1 MLNEQNKK
9 AFLHN
14 VSLALGRREVP
25 ESIEAYDFSKG
36 PQHHVM
42 SEVQTPEESVARF
55 KVECEKLAIPYTECE
70 PKDVKKVVLEVIKEY
85 GAGKVVC
92 PMVPQMDEYGLNE
105 TFAKAEGKDGMSFV
119 KWDNSRSREYNID
132 NAQDANI
139 GITFP
144 LMGIAE
150 TATLIQP
157 MTAGSGRSVGLL
169 PITHL
174 AILRKSTIKR
184 RMSETMVEL
193 RKLYHKDPAGF
204 PSAIVHISGPSSTS
218 DIELVRVV
226 GVHGPVNITYII
238 VND

>member
-1 MLNEQNKK
+1 MLNEQHKH

-14 VSLALGRREVP
+14 VSLALGRDEVP
-25 ESIEAYDFSKG
+25 ASVKPYDFTKG
-36 PQHHVM
+36 IQHHVM
-42 SEVQTPEESVARF
+42 SEVQTPEEIIERF
-55 KVECEKLAIPYTECE
+55 KIECDKLSIPYNECA
-70 PKDVKKVVLEVIKEY
+70 PKDVKKVIIDVIKNY
-85 GAGKVVC
+85 GGGKVVV
-92 PMVPQMDEYGLNE
+92 PMVPQMDEYGLNKAFE
-105 TFAKAEGKDGMSFV
+105 EAEGKDGVTFV
-119 KWDNSRSREYNID
+119 KWDASKGREFNIN

-150 TATLIQP
+150 TATLVQP
-157 MTAGSGRSVGLL
+157 MTSGSGRSVGLL
-169 PITHL
+169 PITHI
-174 AILRKSTIKR
+174 AVIKRSTIKR
-184 RMSETMVEL
+184 RMGETMPEL
-193 RKLYHKDPAGF
+193 RKMYQKDPAGF

>member
-1 MLNEQNKK
+1 MLGAEHKK

-14 VSLALGRREVP
+14 VSLALGR
-25 ESIEAYDFSKG
+25 ESIPDSVEPYDFTKG

-42 SEVQTPEESVARF
+42 SEVQTDEEILERF
-55 KVECEKLAIPYTECE
+55 KIECDNLAIPYTVVE
-70 PKDVKKVVLEVIKEY
+70 PDGVKDAVISVIKEF
-85 GAGKVVC
+85 GGGKVVC
-92 PMVPQMDEYGLNE
+92 PMVPEMDKYGLN
-105 TFAKAEGKDGMSFV
+105 KAFEEANGKDGLEFV
-119 KWDNSRSREYNID
+119 KWDASKGREFNIN

-144 LMGIAE
+144 QMGIAE

-169 PITHL
+169 PITHV
-174 AILRKSTIKR
+174 AVLRRSTIMR
-184 RMSETMVEL
+184 RMGDTMVEL
-193 RKLYHKDPAGF
+193 RKQYQKAPADF
-204 PSAIVHISGPSSTS
+204 PSAIVHISGPSSTA